1 MQRIALLAVDQVML
15 AVDQAMFGVVIVGS
29 QGNRFQLWWKGTFPC
44 TLITPTPSVMFIIAC
59 LIATFA
65 TLYTLCS
72 ISLLHLILYSLR
84 PFKFGAI
91 TVFTLVI

>member
-1 MQRIALLAVDQVML
+1 MQRINLLAVDQVMF
-15 AVDQAMFGVVIVGS
+15 AVDQAMFGVFILGS
-29 QGNRFQLWWKGTFPC
+29 QGNRFQLWRKGTFPC

-84 PFKFGAI
+84 VKNFGAI
-91 TVFTLVI
+91 TAFTLII